1 MRIVRFGL
9 LGLLFAG
16 VMLEAQSSSD
26 TKMIDKVKQLSVA
39 SVDPSLPDQ
48 TLEKFLQTEAGAN
61 AEFYWE
67 VNDCA
72 PPPGVQKQKGSA
84 VCVEAQAQLPDQR
97 GIVVRIKVGSSKKSN
112 SDKPEFYSADLI
124 TPGETLQLKKLSD
137 LPAGLAKTN
146 RPQNPEQ

>member
-9 LGLLFAG
+9 LWLLVAG
-16 VMLEAQSSSD
+16 VMLEAQNSSD
-26 TKMIDKVKQLSVA
+26 TKTIDKVKQLSVA
-39 SVDPSLPDQ
+39 SLDPSLPDQ
-48 TLEKFLQTEAGAN
+48 PLEKFLQTEAGAN

-72 PPPGVQKQKGSA
+72 PPPGVKKQKGSA

-97 GIVVRIKVGSSKKSN
+97 GIVVRIKVGNSKKSD

-124 TPGETLQLKKLSD
+124 TPGETLQLKKLGD

-146 RPQNPEQ
+146 GQQNPQP